1 MSSPNA
7 PITGVVRL
15 RGTHAR
21 ASSSSNTL
29 SHRPHLRPS
38 ARHHVYEA
46 ESPNREEHDVDPS
59 EGPFPFKAYEM
70 LEDKALTTYVQWHQ
84 ERGSHGLLIPN
95 IGAFVEYALPKHFPG
110 VKKSTTQAF
119 YTHWNNKFRQGHP
132 ELLPEVTRRPD
143 RGVKTSTRQDAVQK
157 QPATTPDSGS
167 QPLNLLELQ
176 EWINRLEND
185 FNEIKNENIQI
196 RNENNQL
203 KRENNH
209 LKNEVLELKY
219 RQSASEGRLDK
230 VETQLQDVMR
240 ELSARSVGGGLLNSV
255 GDPGLGVLAFNNNFR
270 TNEAGNHSGILDGFM
285 LKPQIGAYDG
295 GNSQALALHPRT
307 SISNDTINPA
317 LLGQPSH
324 RQSSGFDLAANPG
337 IFLSYSSGHSA
348 PGGHI
353 SQPFLMQGTSQN
365 SLAPT
370 PLVDPIFRHPQTS
383 IPSISAPSF
392 AHNAPTVT
400 FTNQSPTP
408 IQASGSRGFSSRRGP
423 LGAMLRVPPLPP
435 PNGPSR

>member
-110 VKKSTTQAF
+110 VKKWGSFQKQLSNYGFEKQDRSTTQAF

-240 ELSARSVGGGLLNSV
+240 ELSARSVGGGLLNSGIIV
-255 GDPGLGVLAFNNNFR
+255 VFWTVLC
-270 TNEAGNHSGILDGFM
+270 S
-285 LKPQIGAYDG
+285 
-295 GNSQALALHPRT
+295 
-307 SISNDTINPA
+307 
-317 LLGQPSH
+317 SH
-324 RQSSGFDLAANPG
+324 RLVPTMVEIHRPS
-337 IFLSYSSGHSA
+337 LSIQEPVYPTIRLIQLCSDNHPIVSHPVSTWRPTLESFYRILPDIQHRGDTYHS
-348 PGGHI
+348 H
-353 SQPFLMQGTSQN
+353 F
-365 SLAPT
+365 
-370 PLVDPIFRHPQTS
+370 
-383 IPSISAPSF
+383 
-392 AHNAPTVT
+392 
-400 FTNQSPTP
+400 
-408 IQASGSRGFSSRRGP
+408 
-423 LGAMLRVPPLPP
+423 
-435 PNGPSR
+435 